1 MESSAPNV
9 ISLPLPTHS
18 TLPDSPD
25 AVDVPVRDSVEPLG
39 DEREATI
46 QTLRQQIVL
55 LTNHYVEDA
64 CRFQRRLQSARVM
77 NHNEKTAHRETANS
91 LASTRAKLEETE
103 ASLRLYETLLEE
115 ERAECARMTEI
126 ARVPW
131 WAVGRKRWALRLLAK
146 QQEQEQRTNAK

>member
-9 ISLPLPTHS
+9 ISLPLPTRT

-25 AVDVPVRDSVEPLG
+25 AVDAPPQDSAEPLG

-46 QTLRQQIVL
+46 QALRQQIVL
-55 LTNHYVEDA
+55 LTHHYVEDA

-77 NHNEKTAHRETANS
+77 NHTEKAAHRETAS
-91 LASTRAKLEETE
+91 ILASTSAKLEEVE
-103 ASLRLYETLLEE
+103 SSLRLCEALLEE

-126 ARVPW
+126 ARLPW
-131 WAVGRKRWALRLLAK
+131 WAMGRKRWALRLLAK
-146 QQEQEQRTNAK
+146 QQGQRTNAK